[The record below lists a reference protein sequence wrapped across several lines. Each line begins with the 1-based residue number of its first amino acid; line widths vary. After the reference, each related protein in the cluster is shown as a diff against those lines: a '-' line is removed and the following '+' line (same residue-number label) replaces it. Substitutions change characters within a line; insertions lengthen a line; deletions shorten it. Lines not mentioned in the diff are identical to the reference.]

1 MGRYGVGLAN
11 MQFMHGPSCLLRT
24 DPEQTHGVK
33 VGRQLDL
40 VDIAVV
46 LKRLV
51 QVDAVP
57 DRMNRMNFPKHLSIG
72 FGTSF
77 SKRRNGYLKVEKG
90 GPLVTRITCS
100 AEVWRVK
107 DAEPGST

>member
-57 DRMNRMNFPKHLSIG
+57 DRMNTMDFPKTLEHRVRDIV
-72 FGTSF
+72 
-77 SKRRNGYLKVEKG
+77 LKASERVPKG
-90 GPLVTRITCS
+90 
-100 AEVWRVK
+100 
-107 DAEPGST
+107 